1 MTVALWATA
10 AALVAVS
17 LQGQVTAQVVD
28 AAATTWWRPRLGY
41 KFQYQLKMAFDVKRD
56 FIPGVQARQRGAST
70 WPGRRG
76 AEIGRE
82 PPPPAEWVYLID
94 GFEATNAD
102 VAVILS
108 KGFFPICYF
117 SAGSYED
124 WRPDKGLFQ
133 ASDYG
138 SKLSGW
144 AGEFWLDV
152 RSANVKVIMTARM
165 KMCKAKG
172 FVGIDPDNVDA
183 FANPSGFPLTAADQ
197 LAYNKWLAATAHG
210 LGLAVGLK
218 NDVGQIQDLVGDFDY
233 FVNE

>member
-82 PPPPAEWVYLID
+82 PPPPAEWVCSRTASRRASRPSSCAAQAAVVACMGMPACLQHISRGAIRPPRLRPQPAPTLQEQGRGHAPAGNQIRAAACASLHRIASADSSQVYLID

-124 WRPDKGLFQ
+124 W
-133 ASDYG
+133 
-138 SKLSGW
+138 
-144 AGEFWLDV
+144 V
-152 RSANVKVIMTARM
+152 RRLRM
-165 KMCKAKG
+165 R
-172 FVGIDPDNVDA
+172 
-183 FANPSGFPLTAADQ
+183 
-197 LAYNKWLAATAHG
+197 Y
-210 LGLAVGLK
+210 
-218 NDVGQIQDLVGDFDY
+218 
-233 FVNE
+233 